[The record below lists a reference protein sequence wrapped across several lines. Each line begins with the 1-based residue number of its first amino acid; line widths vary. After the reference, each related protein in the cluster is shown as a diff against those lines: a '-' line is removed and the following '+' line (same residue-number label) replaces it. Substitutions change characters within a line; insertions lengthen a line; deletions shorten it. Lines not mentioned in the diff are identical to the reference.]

1 MIKKTHV
8 QLIEP
13 KLPEPF
19 PNIPEYW
26 TEPITGIDIPK
37 DPTKNLEWRARLIAT
52 AENDP
57 ALQQYLFSCCE
68 KSILFWMNSFV
79 WTYRQFIVDPE
90 THKPIPSPKGMAH
103 VPFVT
108 WQMQDEAILDMIYAV
123 QTGEDIGI
131 KKCRDTGASWMCLAV
146 FHWFWLFRPDSQ
158 LLELSRNEDYVDKA
172 GNAKSLFWKHDY
184 INQWLPDWMMPP
196 DCLPGSRNRS
206 KMHVANELNGSVI
219 DGESTTAKAA
229 SGDRRLAVLL
239 DEFAKVDNGQAM
251 RSATADVTPCRIVN
265 STPFGAGTEYSKWLS
280 SGQIKVIYLPFFMHP
295 EKGAGRFIRKD
306 PVTGMF
312 EIRSPWL
319 ENEELRRSPK
329 EMAQEIF
336 MDDLESGSTFFEC
349 DILEKH
355 KLLFGR
361 KPRSTIQIDFED
373 TVPNAEIRHLLQARS
388 IKKIYFNHRKLSPME
403 VWPRLINGRLDQK
416 YTYTLGIDISEGK
429 GASNSVISVFCI
441 QTQEKVA
448 EWADARTPPYE
459 LARIAMAV
467 ALWVGGANPHRLPVI
482 CWEMNGPGYDFGKM
496 VVEKYM
502 YPYCYYME
510 SVATREKKKDRKY
523 GWHASKERKELL
535 LSQYRRYLAH
545 GGIINRSIK
554 ALDEAEYYIRYPE
567 GQIGPSCLLEESSA
581 ARKTH
586 GDRVIA
592 DALALEAA
600 EKKLKRKVGGA
611 EVPKTMRSAAYRKQ
625 MHKQQTAEQKRRTKS
640 WRKDMGYK

>member
-8 QLIEP
+8 QLEEP

-19 PNIPEYW
+19 PNVPEWW
-26 TEPITGIDIPK
+26 TEPITGIEIPK
-37 DPTKNLEWRARLIAT
+37 DPTRNLQWRQELLEEAD
-52 AENDP
+52 NDP
-57 ALQQYLFSCCE
+57 AFQQYLFSCCE
-68 KSILFWMNSFV
+68 KSILFWMNAFV
-79 WTYRQFIVDPE
+79 WTYRQFIVDEE
-90 THKPIPSPKGMAH
+90 THEVIPCPKGEVH

-108 WQMQDEAILDMIYAV
+108 WQMQDEAILDMVAAIKE
-123 QTGEDIGI
+123 GHDLGI

-146 FHWFWLFRPDSQ
+146 FHWFWLFRQDSQ
-158 LLELSRNEDYVDKA
+158 LLELSRNEDYVDKK

-196 DCLPGSRNRS
+196 DCLQGGRNRS
-206 KMHVANELNGSVI
+206 KMHINNELNGSVI

-229 SGDRRLAVLL
+229 SGDRRLAVLM
-239 DEFAKVDNGQAM
+239 DEFAKVDNGSAM
-251 RSATADVTPCRIVN
+251 RSATSDVTPCRIVN
-265 STPFGAGTEYSKWLS
+265 STPFGAGTEYSKWLN
-280 SGQIKVIYLPFFMHP
+280 SGQIKVVYLPFFMHP
-295 EKGAGRFIRKD
+295 EKGAGRYIVKNSL
-306 PVTGMF
+306 TGMY

-319 ENEELRRSPK
+319 DKQEERRSPK

-355 KLLFGR
+355 KVLFGR
-361 KPRSTIQIDFED
+361 KERTTITVDFNED
-373 TVPNAEIRHLLQARS
+373 VPNAEIRHLIQAKS
-388 IKKIYFNHRKLSPME
+388 TKKIFFKHKKHSPMK
-403 VWPRLINGRLDQK
+403 VWPRLIDNRLDQR
-416 YTYTLGIDISEGK
+416 YTYTVGVDISEGK
-429 GASNSVISVFCI
+429 GASNSVVSVFCI

-459 LARIAMAV
+459 MARIAMAIC
-467 ALWVGGANPHRLPVI
+467 LWVGGANPHRLPI
-482 CWEMNGPGYDFGKM
+482 IIWEMNGPGYDFGKL
-496 VVEKYM
+496 VVDTYCYPYM
-502 YPYCYYME
+502 YYGE
-510 SVATREKKKDRKY
+510 TIATKEKKKDRKY
-523 GWHASKERKELL
+523 GWHASRERKELL

-545 GGIINRSIK
+545 GGIINRSIL

-567 GQIGPSCLLEESSA
+567 GQIGPSCLLEESTA

-611 EVPKTMRSAAYRKQ
+611 SVPKTMRSAAYRRIT
-625 MHKQQTAEQKRRTKS
+625 HKKDAAERKRRIGS
-640 WRKDMGYK
+640 WRQDMGFK

>member
-19 PNIPEYW
+19 PNVPDWW
-26 TEPITGIDIPK
+26 TEPITGIEVPK
-37 DPTKNLEWRARLIAT
+37 DPVRNLEWRRELVIL

-57 ALQQYLFSCCE
+57 VLQQYLFSCCE
-68 KSILFWMNSFV
+68 RSILFWMNAFV
-79 WTYRQFIVDPE
+79 WTYRQFIVDE
-90 THKPIPSPKGMAH
+90 KTHQTIPSPKGMAH

-108 WQMQDEAILDMIYAV
+108 WQMQDEAILDTVHAV
-123 QTGEDIGI
+123 QTGQDVGV

-146 FHWFWLFRPDSQ
+146 FHWFWLFRQDSQ
-158 LLELSRNEDYVDKA
+158 LLELSRNEDYVDKS

-184 INQWLPDWMMPP
+184 INQWLPDWMCPP
-196 DCLPGSRNRS
+196 DCLQGQRNRS
-206 KMHVANELNGSVI
+206 KMHVLNELNGSVI

-265 STPFGAGTEYSKWLS
+265 STPFGAGTEYSKWLN

-295 EKGAGRFIRKD
+295 EKGAGRYIKQD
-306 PVTGMF
+306 PITGMF

-319 ENEELRRSPK
+319 DNEEQRRSPK

-349 DILEKH
+349 DIIEKH
-355 KLLFGR
+355 KTLFGR
-361 KPRSTIQIDFED
+361 PAKSSWFIDFDEE
-373 TVPNAEIRHLLQARS
+373 VPNAEITHLLTARS
-388 IKKIYFNHRKLSPME
+388 RKKIIQKHGAHAPLK
-403 VWPRLINGRLDQK
+403 VWPRLIDNRLDQR
-416 YTYTLGIDISEGK
+416 YTYTLGIDLSEGK
-429 GASNSVISVFCI
+429 GASNSVVSVFCVE
-441 QTQEKVA
+441 TQEKVA

-459 LARIAMAV
+459 MARIVMAL
-467 ALWVGGANPHRLPVI
+467 ALWVGGANPHRLPII
-482 CWEMNGPGYDFGKM
+482 CWEMNGPGYDFGKL
-496 VVEKYM
+496 VVEKYH
-502 YPYCYYME
+502 YPYMYFME
-510 SVATREKKKDRKY
+510 SIATKDKKRERKY
-523 GWHASKERKELL
+523 GWHSSQERKELL
-535 LSQYRRYLAH
+535 LAQYRRYLAH
-545 GGIINRSIK
+545 GGIINRSII

-567 GQIGPSCLLEESSA
+567 NKIGPSCLLEESTA

-600 EKKLKRKVGGA
+600 EVKLKKDVNGPA
-611 EVPKTMRSAAYRKQ
+611 PPKTMRSAAYRKQ
-625 MHKQQTAEQKRRTKS
+625 QHKKDKADARSARKN
-640 WRKDMGYK
+640 WRQDFGYK